1 MKRKYVITKALLFF
15 VFLLS
20 IFISSYSK
28 TLAAPLDSRWKLYSS
43 FGSTNQYYDT
53 KTIEYDPD
61 EQIAKV
67 WTLHTDS
74 KGGQSK
80 ILEFSAI
87 SFKYKSS
94 DLGMQYVIY
103 DNNGNPIT
111 RTVSETYTWRSI
123 LPDTPVETLA
133 NSIASELHLQPIY
146 KGGPD
151 RWKWLRSTDKYGL
164 YVAKD
169 TVLYDSD
176 LSEYSIWTKR
186 VYLDKY
192 EPKTLYSVNFTDK
205 TIWVAQ
211 ANSPWI
217 KYDGH
222 HHPIPE
228 SDEEYIYNAV
238 KDLAQDFK
246 YTQNQ

>member
-151 RWKWLRSTDKYGL
+151 RWK
-164 YVAKD
+164 
-169 TVLYDSD
+169 
-176 LSEYSIWTKR
+176 
-186 VYLDKY
+186 
-192 EPKTLYSVNFTDK
+192 
-205 TIWVAQ
+205 
-211 ANSPWI
+211 
-217 KYDGH
+217 
-222 HHPIPE
+222 
-228 SDEEYIYNAV
+228 
-238 KDLAQDFK
+238 
-246 YTQNQ
+246 